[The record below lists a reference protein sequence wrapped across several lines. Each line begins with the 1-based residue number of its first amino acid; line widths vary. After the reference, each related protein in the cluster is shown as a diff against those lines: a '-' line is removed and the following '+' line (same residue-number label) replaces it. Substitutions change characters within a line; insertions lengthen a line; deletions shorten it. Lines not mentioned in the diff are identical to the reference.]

1 MVRRSIRASHRN
13 YIETTNAG
21 GSWKKKGD
29 WRKLVY
35 TNICLQSNRFTLK
48 FETSKFKLNFGNS
61 IYNILG
67 AIYFVF
73 LGDSPNGE
81 DKPYC
86 TPKS

>member
-35 TNICLQSNRFTLK
+35 TNICLQSTGLQSNLK
-48 FETSKFKLNFGNS
+48 RLNLNS
-61 IYNILG
+61 ILAILFI
-67 AIYFVF
+67 IY
-73 LGDSPNGE
+73 
-81 DKPYC
+81 
-86 TPKS
+86 